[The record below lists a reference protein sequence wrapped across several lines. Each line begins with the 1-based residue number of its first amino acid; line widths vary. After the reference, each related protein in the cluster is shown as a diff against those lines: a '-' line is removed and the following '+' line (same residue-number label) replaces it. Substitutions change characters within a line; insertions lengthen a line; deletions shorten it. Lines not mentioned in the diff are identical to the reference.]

1 MNEQFLNNKREKR
14 PNREGWETA
23 ALQELWGHF
32 RVARTAP
39 SKIRGAGE
47 CPCVWP
53 LPPRQGSRG
62 SIVCFVIC
70 AGLHADSQTHRPEH
84 ISAQNK
90 AGSTECHNTN
100 LASLSGA
107 APALQAISTCL
118 APTGLSKQPHTHSLH
133 TSLLHKVALS
143 RLEEIAI
150 LSNSYKQI

>member
-1 MNEQFLNNKREKR
+1 MNSFWTTNEKR
-14 PNREGWETA
+14 DQIEKAGKLLLSRSCGDTSG
-23 ALQELWGHF
+23 LH
-32 RVARTAP
+32 AP

-53 LPPRQGSRG
+53 LPPQQGSRG